1 MENKFTNIKERIL
14 YLIELKGFT
23 KEDFFSKIDMSYG
36 SFKGSAK
43 KRPLNSTAIANIL
56 TIVPDVNFKWL
67 ILGDGKPL
75 LKPKSYSQA
84 IKRPNVIREPSQVP
98 KLITVDSQGN
108 ENIVFVPVAA
118 RAGYLNGYGDED
130 FIKSLPTYRLPMVNN
145 GTFRMFEVKG
155 NSMTPTLHSG
165 CIVVG
170 EWVED
175 WSNIKDNQIYIIIT
189 DEGIVVKRVLN
200 RLEKYGNL
208 FLKSDNRSEHRSY
221 PVKTD
226 EIKEIWKVNL
236 AMLYNLLDPS
246 SLFDRI
252 NDLEADVLNLKHNL
266 DKK

>member
-1 MENKFTNIKERIL
+1 MEDNFSNNLVFLRKQSGLNQTQLAESV
-14 YLIELKGFT
+14 GFT
-23 KEDFFSKIDMSYG
+23 KSQWNNYETG
-36 SFKGSAK
+36 
-43 KRPLNSTAIANIL
+43 
-56 TIVPDVNFKWL
+56 
-67 ILGDGKPL
+67 
-75 LKPKSYSQA
+75 KSYPKFLDFLKISKYFDVSESDLVHKKLKKKTEKVYEQRIA
-84 IKRPNVIREPSQVP
+84 RPRVIKEPSQMP

-118 RAGYLNGYGDED
+118 RAGYLDGYGDED

-175 WSNIKDNQIYIIIT
+175 WCNVKDNQIYILVT

-208 FLKSDNRSEHRSY
+208 FLKSDNRSEFPSY
-221 PVKTD
+221 PAKRD